1 MVRRMLLAL
10 LLCAALLLTAC
21 GLPGALDAFSG
32 ADSASAA
39 PDLRLLEWPAMS
51 DAVPDETE
59 APASGAPLLV
69 DLWLDASQ
77 VMGGINIH
85 EESVYPHFSRKYRE
99 GGFHYRYGSQVGM
112 YEGVL
117 RCLLAAAEDSRV
129 RVLRAGN
136 ERLPD
141 EALQALAGSGAEARA
156 SVTRDLLTCAINP
169 LPSFFA
175 GLSAEDMEG
184 SFYDLGTPMLN
195 QLRALDASSLENPS
209 LAPAMADALDAQI
222 AAIQSGETDGYV
234 ADGDADAP
242 LMYALGNLDLT
253 RLSVI
258 TCDPATLR
266 RLSTVEADGTP
277 VDAVTELLKARGVFD
292 AGLCVQLYAFV
303 LDYMGQ
309 MSSFGAADF
318 AEPLL
323 WGRLD
328 YDNAAQNSDQALPM
342 PRTLIMLVVGTPA
355 QVDRYTA
362 LLDEGLATSEALKGL
377 RGPQEGQLTYTA
389 DGQTVTQ
396 QPFGFESFS
405 VRIERPGWTC
415 LTRLSEGAALSA
427 SGCTLETDGQ
437 AATVTLDGDSSGA
450 SVTVSL
456 PVTQESGAASADLSG
471 LTASVSV
478 EAALILTDTLPT
490 TAQAGEGQV
499 IALRDTQYVF
509 TREDEAFQSG
519 GRQSPF
525 TLSAVASED
534 GGKRLSITVSADEA
548 ALAPG
553 YYRVLVSADLS
564 GAQVEWE
571 DVPWAA
577 ALGVRLTNEQISA
590 WEQFAEA
597 VHTYDGDSTSVP
609 RQLQH
614 AWGPVNESGYHGL
627 PIPDFPPVMRA
638 PGLEEL
644 IAQLRAAANVDE
656 TPLVRYEFDVFVPAG
671 AWEGGV

>member
-32 ADSASAA
+32 ADSAAA
-39 PDLRLLEWPAMS
+39 VPDLRLLEWPAMS
-51 DAVPDETE
+51 DAVPSETE

-117 RCLLAAAEDSRV
+117 RCLLAAAEGSRV

-141 EALQALAGSGAEARA
+141 ETLDALAGSGAEARA

-195 QLRALDASSLENPS
+195 RLRALDASSLENPS
-209 LAPAMADALDAQI
+209 LAPAMADALDDQI

-234 ADGDADAP
+234 ADDDADAP
-242 LMYALGNLDLT
+242 LMYALENLDLT

-266 RLSTVEADGTP
+266 RLSSVEADGTP
-277 VDAVTELLKARGVFD
+277 VDAVTEVLRARGVFD

-355 QVDRYTA
+355 QADRYA
-362 LLDEGLATSEALKGL
+362 AQLSDGLASSEALKGL

-405 VRIERPGWTC
+405 ARIERPGWTC
-415 LTRLSEGAALSA
+415 LTRLSEGASLSV
-427 SGCTLETDGQ
+427 SGCTLETGGQ
-437 AATVTLDGDSSGA
+437 AATVTLNSDPSGA

-490 TAQAGEGQV
+490 TARAGEGQV

-519 GRQSPF
+519 ERQSPF
-525 TLSAVASED
+525 RIAGVALED
-534 GGKRLSITVSADEA
+534 GGTRLSITVSADEA
-548 ALAPG
+548 ALVPG

-577 ALGVRLTNEQISA
+577 SLGVRLTNEQISA
-590 WEQFAEA
+590 WEQFAQA
-597 VHTYDGDSTSVP
+597 VHTYDGDSAGVP

-627 PIPDFPPVMRA
+627 TIPDFPPVMRA

>member
-10 LLCAALLLTAC
+10 LLCAAPLLTAC
-21 GLPGALDAFSG
+21 GLPGAPDAFSG
-32 ADSASAA
+32 ADSAAA
-39 PDLRLLEWPAMS
+39 VPDLRLLEWPAMS
-51 DAVPDETE
+51 DAVPGETE
-59 APASGAPLLV
+59 SPASDAPLLV

-117 RCLLAAAEDSRV
+117 RCLLAAAEGSRV

-141 EALQALAGSGAEARA
+141 ETLDALAGSGAEARA

-195 QLRALDASSLENPS
+195 RLRSLDASSLENPS
-209 LAPAMADALDAQI
+209 LAPAMADALDDQI

-234 ADGDADAP
+234 ADGGADAP
-242 LMYALGNLDLT
+242 LMYALENLDLT

-266 RLSTVEADGTP
+266 RLSSVEADGTP
-277 VDAVTELLKARGVFD
+277 VDFVTEVLEARGVFD

-355 QVDRYTA
+355 QVDRYA
-362 LLDEGLATSEALKGL
+362 AQLSDGLASSEALRGL

-389 DGQTVTQ
+389 NGQTVTQ
-396 QPFGFESFS
+396 QPFGFECYSM
-405 VRIERPGWTC
+405 RIERPGWTC
-415 LTRLSEGAALSA
+415 LTRLSEGAALSV
-427 SGCTLETDGQ
+427 SGCTLETGGQ
-437 AATVTLDGDSSGA
+437 AATVTLDSDSSGA

-519 GRQSPF
+519 ERQSPF
-525 TLSAVASED
+525 RVAGVALED
-534 GGKRLSITVSADEA
+534 GGTRLSITVSADEA

-577 ALGVRLTNEQISA
+577 SLGVRLTNEQISA
-590 WEQFAEA
+590 WEQFAQA
-597 VHTYDGDSTSVP
+597 VHTYDGDSAGVP
-609 RQLQH
+609 RQFQH

-627 PIPDFPPVMRA
+627 TIPDFPPVMRA

-656 TPLVRYEFDVFVPAG
+656 TPLVRYEFDVFMPAG

>member
-21 GLPGALDAFSG
+21 GLSGALDAFSG
-32 ADSASAA
+32 ADSAAA
-39 PDLRLLEWPAMS
+39 VPDLRLLEWPAMS
-51 DAVPDETE
+51 DAVPGETE

-117 RCLLAAAEDSRV
+117 RCLLAAAEGSRV

-195 QLRALDASSLENPS
+195 RLRALDASSLENPS
-209 LAPAMADALDAQI
+209 LAPAMADALDRQI

-234 ADGDADAP
+234 ADGGADAP
-242 LMYALGNLDLT
+242 LMYALENLDLT

-266 RLSTVEADGTP
+266 RLSSVEADGTP
-277 VDAVTELLKARGVFD
+277 VDFVTEVLEARGVFD

-328 YDNAAQNSDQALPM
+328 YDNAIQNSDKALPM
-342 PRTLIMLVVGTPA
+342 PRTLLMLVVGAPA

-362 LLDEGLATSEALKGL
+362 LLDEGLEASEALKGL
-377 RGPQEGQLTYTA
+377 RSPQEGQLTYTA
-389 DGQTVTQ
+389 DGQTVVQ
-396 QPFGFESFS
+396 QPFGFESYS
-405 VRIERPGWTC
+405 ARIERPGWTC
-415 LTRLSEGAALSA
+415 LTRLSDGASLSA
-427 SGCTLETDGQ
+427 SGCTLETGGQ
-437 AATVTLDGDSSGA
+437 AATVTLDSDSSGA

-456 PVTQESGAASADLSG
+456 PVTQESGAATADLSG

-519 GRQSPF
+519 GRQNPF
-525 TLSAVASED
+525 RIAAVAPED
-534 GGKRLSITVSADEA
+534 GGTRLSITVSADEA
-548 ALAPG
+548 ALVPG

-577 ALGVRLTNEQISA
+577 SLGVRLTNEQISA
-590 WEQFAEA
+590 WEQFAQA
-597 VHTYDGDSTSVP
+597 VHTYDGDSAGVP

-627 PIPDFPPVMRA
+627 TIPDFPPVMRA

-656 TPLVRYEFDVFVPAG
+656 TPLVRYEFDVFMPAG

>member
-32 ADSASAA
+32 ADSAASA

-51 DAVPDETE
+51 AAVPGETE
-59 APASGAPLLV
+59 APASAAPLLA

-117 RCLLAAAEDSRV
+117 RCLLAAAEGSRV

-136 ERLPD
+136 ERLP
-141 EALQALAGSGAEARA
+141 EETLEALAGSDAQARA
-156 SVTRDLLTCAINP
+156 SVTRDLLTCAMNP

-175 GLSAEDMEG
+175 GLSAENMEG

-209 LAPAMADALDAQI
+209 LAPAMADALDRQI
-222 AAIQSGETDGYV
+222 AAIQSGDTDGYV

-242 LMYALGNLDLT
+242 LMYALENLDLT

-266 RLSTVEADGTP
+266 RLSSVEADGTP
-277 VDAVTELLKARGVFD
+277 VDFVTQLLEARGVFD
-292 AGLCVQLYAFV
+292 AGLCVQLYAFK

-309 MSSFGAADF
+309 ISSFGAADF

-328 YDNAAQNSDQALPM
+328 YDNAAQNSDKALPM

-355 QVDRYTA
+355 QVDRYTS
-362 LLDEGLATSEALKGL
+362 LLDEGLAASEALKGL
-377 RGPQEGQLTYTA
+377 RGPDEGQLTYTA
-389 DGQTVTQ
+389 GGQTVTQ
-396 QPFGFESFS
+396 QPFGFAYYS

-427 SGCTLETDGQ
+427 SGCALETDGQ
-437 AATVTLDGDSSGA
+437 AATVVLDGEASGA

-478 EAALILTDTLPT
+478 EAALILSDALPT
-490 TAQAGEGQV
+490 TARAGEGQV

-509 TREDEAFQSG
+509 TREDEAFRSG
-519 GRQSPF
+519 ERQSPF
-525 TLSAVASED
+525 TLSAVALED
-534 GGKRLSITVSADEA
+534 GGNRLTLTVSADEA

-577 ALGVRLTNEQISA
+577 GLGARLTNEQISA

-597 VHTYDGDSTSVP
+597 VHAYDGDSTSVP

-627 PIPDFPPVMRA
+627 TIPDFPPVMRA
-638 PGLEEL
+638 PELNEL

-656 TPLVRYEFDVFVPAG
+656 APLVRYVFDVFVPAG

>member
-1 MVRRMLLAL
+1 M
-10 LLCAALLLTAC
+10 
-21 GLPGALDAFSG
+21 
-32 ADSASAA
+32 
-39 PDLRLLEWPAMS
+39 
-51 DAVPDETE
+51 
-59 APASGAPLLV
+59 
-69 DLWLDASQ
+69 
-77 VMGGINIH
+77 
-85 EESVYPHFSRKYRE
+85 
-99 GGFHYRYGSQVGM
+99 
-112 YEGVL
+112 
-117 RCLLAAAEDSRV
+117 
-129 RVLRAGN
+129 
-136 ERLPD
+136 
-141 EALQALAGSGAEARA
+141 
-156 SVTRDLLTCAINP
+156 NP

-195 QLRALDASSLENPS
+195 RLRALDASSLENPS
-209 LAPAMADALDAQI
+209 LAPAMADALDDQI
-222 AAIQSGETDGYV
+222 AAIRSGETDGYV

-242 LMYALGNLDLT
+242 LMYALENLDLT

-266 RLSTVEADGTP
+266 RLSSVEADGTP
-277 VDAVTELLKARGVFD
+277 VDFVTEVLEARGVFD
-292 AGLCVQLYAFV
+292 AGLCVHLYAFV

-355 QVDRYTA
+355 QVDRYA
-362 LLDEGLATSEALKGL
+362 AQLDGGLAASEALKGL
-377 RGPQEGQLTYTA
+377 RGPTEGQLTYTA
-389 DGQTVTQ
+389 DGRTVTQ

-405 VRIERPGWTC
+405 ARIDRPGWTC
-415 LTRLSEGAALSA
+415 LTRLSEGAALA
-427 SGCTLETDGQ
+427 VSGCTLETGGQ
-437 AATVTLDGDSSGA
+437 AATVTLDSDSSGA

-509 TREDEAFQSG
+509 TREDEAFHSG
-519 GRQSPF
+519 GRQNPF
-525 TLSAVASED
+525 RIAAVAPED
-534 GGKRLSITVSADEA
+534 GGTRLSITVSADEA
-548 ALAPG
+548 ALVPG

-577 ALGVRLTNEQISA
+577 SLGVRLTNEQISA
-590 WEQFAEA
+590 WEQFAQA
-597 VHTYDGDSTSVP
+597 VHTCDGDSAGVP

-656 TPLVRYEFDVFVPAG
+656 APLVRYEFDVFVPAG

>member
-21 GLPGALDAFSG
+21 GLPGALEAFSG
-32 ADSASAA
+32 ADSASAV

-51 DAVPDETE
+51 AAVPGETE
-59 APASGAPLLV
+59 APASAAPLLA

-77 VMGGINIH
+77 VMGGINVH

-117 RCLLAAAEDSRV
+117 RCLLAAAEGSRV

-136 ERLPD
+136 ERLPEEVLD
-141 EALQALAGSGAEARA
+141 ALAGSDAQARA
-156 SVTRDLLTCAINP
+156 SVTRDLLTCAMNP

-175 GLSAEDMEG
+175 GLSAENMEG

-195 QLRALDASSLENPS
+195 RLRALDASSLENPS
-209 LAPAMADALDAQI
+209 LAPAMADALDDQI

-242 LMYALGNLDLT
+242 LMYALENLDLT

-266 RLSTVEADGTP
+266 RLSSVEADGTP
-277 VDAVTELLKARGVFD
+277 VDAVTEVLEARGVFD

-328 YDNAAQNSDQALPM
+328 YDNAAQNSDKALPM

-355 QVDRYTA
+355 QVDRYTS
-362 LLDEGLATSEALKGL
+362 LLDEGLAASEALKGL
-377 RGPQEGQLTYTA
+377 RGPDEGQLTYTA
-389 DGQTVTQ
+389 GGQTVTQ
-396 QPFGFESFS
+396 QPFGFAYYS

-437 AATVTLDGDSSGA
+437 AATVVLDGEASGA

-519 GRQSPF
+519 ERQSPF
-525 TLSAVASED
+525 TLAGVSLED
-534 GGKRLSITVSADEA
+534 GGNRLTLTVSADEA
-548 ALAPG
+548 ELAPG

-571 DVPWAA
+571 AVPWADGLDA
-577 ALGVRLTNEQISA
+577 HLTNEQISA
-590 WEQFAEA
+590 WEQFAQA
-597 VHTYDGDSTSVP
+597 VHTYDGDSASVP

-627 PIPDFPPVMRA
+627 TIPDFPPVMRA

-644 IAQLRAAANVDE
+644 IAQVRAAANVE
-656 TPLVRYEFDVFVPAG
+656 KAPLVRYAFDVFVPAG

>member
-51 DAVPDETE
+51 GAVPGETE
-59 APASGAPLLV
+59 SPASGAPMLV

-117 RCLLAAAEDSRV
+117 RCLLSAAEGSRV

-156 SVTRDLLTCAINP
+156 SVTRDLLTCAMNP

-195 QLRALDASSLENPS
+195 RLRALDASSLENPS
-209 LAPAMADALDAQI
+209 LAPAMADALDDQI

-234 ADGDADAP
+234 ADDDADAP
-242 LMYALGNLDLT
+242 LMYALENLDLT

-266 RLSTVEADGTP
+266 RLSSVEADGTP
-277 VDAVTELLKARGVFD
+277 VDAVTEVLEARGVFD

-328 YDNAAQNSDQALPM
+328 YDNAAQNSDEALPM

-355 QVDRYTA
+355 QADRYA
-362 LLDEGLATSEALKGL
+362 AQLSDGLASSEALKGL

-405 VRIERPGWTC
+405 ARIERPGWTC
-415 LTRLSEGAALSA
+415 LTRLSEGAALSV
-427 SGCTLETDGQ
+427 SGCTLETGGQ
-437 AATVTLDGDSSGA
+437 AATVTLDSDSSGA

-471 LTASVSV
+471 LAASVSV

-509 TREDEAFQSG
+509 TREDEAFHSG
-519 GRQSPF
+519 GRQNPF
-525 TLSAVASED
+525 RIAAVAPED
-534 GGKRLSITVSADEA
+534 GGTRLSITVSADEA
-548 ALAPG
+548 ALVPG

-577 ALGVRLTNEQISA
+577 SLGVRLTNEQISA
-590 WEQFAEA
+590 WEQFAQA
-597 VHTYDGDSTSVP
+597 VHTCDGDSAGVP

-656 TPLVRYEFDVFVPAG
+656 TPLVRYEFDVFMPAG

>member
-21 GLPGALDAFSG
+21 GLPGAPDAFSG
-32 ADSASAA
+32 ADSAAA
-39 PDLRLLEWPAMS
+39 VPDLRLLEWPAMS
-51 DAVPDETE
+51 DAVPGETE

-77 VMGGINIH
+77 MMGGINIH

-117 RCLLAAAEDSRV
+117 RCLLSAAEGSRV

-141 EALQALAGSGAEARA
+141 ETLDALAGSGAEARA
-156 SVTRDLLTCAINP
+156 SVTRDLLTCAVNP

-195 QLRALDASSLENPS
+195 RLRSLDASSLENPS
-209 LAPAMADALDAQI
+209 LAPAMADALDDQI
-222 AAIQSGETDGYV
+222 AAIQSGKTDGYV
-234 ADGDADAP
+234 ADGGADAP
-242 LMYALGNLDLT
+242 LMYALENLDLT

-266 RLSTVEADGTP
+266 RLSSVEADGTP
-277 VDAVTELLKARGVFD
+277 VDFVTEVLEARGVFD

-328 YDNAAQNSDQALPM
+328 YDNAIQNSDKALPM
-342 PRTLIMLVVGTPA
+342 PRTLLMLVVGAPA

-362 LLDEGLATSEALKGL
+362 LLDEGLEASEALKGL

-389 DGQTVTQ
+389 NGQTVTQ
-396 QPFGFESFS
+396 QPFGFECYSM
-405 VRIERPGWTC
+405 RIERPGWTC
-415 LTRLSEGAALSA
+415 LTRLSEGAALSV
-427 SGCTLETDGQ
+427 SGCTLETGGQ
-437 AATVTLDGDSSGA
+437 AATVTLNSDPSGA

-525 TLSAVASED
+525 TLSAVTPED
-534 GGKRLSITVSADEA
+534 GGTRLSIAVSADEA
-548 ALAPG
+548 ALVPG

-577 ALGVRLTNEQISA
+577 SLGVRLTNEQISA
-590 WEQFAEA
+590 WEQFAQA
-597 VHTYDGDSTSVP
+597 VHTYDGDSAGVP

-614 AWGPVNESGYHGL
+614 AWGPVNESGYRGL

-656 TPLVRYEFDVFVPAG
+656 TPLVRYEFDVFMPAG

>member
-32 ADSASAA
+32 ADSAASA

-51 DAVPDETE
+51 AAVPGETE
-59 APASGAPLLV
+59 APASAAPLLA

-77 VMGGINIH
+77 VMGGINVH

-112 YEGVL
+112 YDGVL
-117 RCLLAAAEDSRV
+117 RCLLAAAEGSRV

-136 ERLPD
+136 ERLPEEVLD
-141 EALQALAGSGAEARA
+141 ALAGSDAQARA
-156 SVTRDLLTCAINP
+156 SVTRDLLTCAMNP
-169 LPSFFA
+169 LPSLFS

-195 QLRALDASSLENPS
+195 RLRALDASLLENPA
-209 LAPAMADALDAQI
+209 LAPAMADALDRQI
-222 AAIQSGETDGYV
+222 AAIQSGDTDGYV

-242 LMYALGNLDLT
+242 LMYALENLDLT

-277 VDAVTELLKARGVFD
+277 VDFVTEVLEARGVFD
-292 AGLCVQLYAFV
+292 AGLCVQLYALV

-328 YDNAAQNSDQALPM
+328 YDNAAQNSDKALPM

-362 LLDEGLATSEALKGL
+362 LLDEGLAASEALKGL
-377 RGPQEGQLTYTA
+377 RGPDEGQLTYTA
-389 DGQTVTQ
+389 GGQTVTQ
-396 QPFGFESFS
+396 QPFGFAYYS

-437 AATVTLDGDSSGA
+437 AATVVLDGEASGA

-478 EAALILTDTLPT
+478 EAALLMTDTLPT

-509 TREDEAFQSG
+509 TREDEAFRSG
-519 GRQSPF
+519 ERQSPF
-525 TLSAVASED
+525 TLSAVALED
-534 GGKRLSITVSADEA
+534 GGNRLTLTVSADEA
-548 ALAPG
+548 ALVPG

-577 ALGVRLTNEQISA
+577 GLGARLTNEQISA

-597 VHTYDGDSTSVP
+597 VHTYDGDSASVP

-638 PGLEEL
+638 PELNEL

-656 TPLVRYEFDVFVPAG
+656 APLVRYAFDVFVPAG

>member
-51 DAVPDETE
+51 DAVPGETE

-117 RCLLAAAEDSRV
+117 RCLLAAAEGSRV

-141 EALQALAGSGAEARA
+141 ETLDALAGSGAEARA
-156 SVTRDLLTCAINP
+156 SVTRDLLTCAVNP

-195 QLRALDASSLENPS
+195 RLRSLDASSLENPS
-209 LAPAMADALDAQI
+209 LAPAMADALDDQI
-222 AAIQSGETDGYV
+222 AAIQSGKTDGYV
-234 ADGDADAP
+234 ADGGADAP
-242 LMYALGNLDLT
+242 LMYALENLDLT

-266 RLSTVEADGTP
+266 RLSSVEADGTP
-277 VDAVTELLKARGVFD
+277 VDAVTEVLRARGVFD

-328 YDNAAQNSDQALPM
+328 YDNAIQNSDKALPM
-342 PRTLIMLVVGTPA
+342 PRTLLMLVVGAPA

-362 LLDEGLATSEALKGL
+362 LLDEGLEASEALKGL

-389 DGQTVTQ
+389 NGQTVTQ

-405 VRIERPGWTC
+405 ARIERPGWTC
-415 LTRLSEGAALSA
+415 LTRLSEGAALSV
-427 SGCTLETDGQ
+427 SGCTLETGGQ
-437 AATVTLDGDSSGA
+437 AATVTLDSDSSGA

-471 LTASVSV
+471 LAASVSV

-525 TLSAVASED
+525 TLAGVALED
-534 GGKRLSITVSADEA
+534 GGTRLSITVSADEA
-548 ALAPG
+548 ALVPG

-577 ALGVRLTNEQISA
+577 SLGVRLTNEQISA
-590 WEQFAEA
+590 WEQFAQA
-597 VHTYDGDSTSVP
+597 VHTYDGDSAGVP

-627 PIPDFPPVMRA
+627 TIPDFPPVMRA

-644 IAQLRAAANVDE
+644 IAQLCAAANVDE

>member
-51 DAVPDETE
+51 DAVPGETE
-59 APASGAPLLV
+59 SPASGAPLLV

-99 GGFHYRYGSQVGM
+99 GGFHYRYDSQVGM

-117 RCLLAAAEDSRV
+117 RCLLAAAEGSRV

-141 EALQALAGSGAEARA
+141 ETLDALAGSGAEARA

-195 QLRALDASSLENPS
+195 RLRALDASSLENPS
-209 LAPAMADALDAQI
+209 LAPAMADALDDQI

-234 ADGDADAP
+234 ADDDADAP
-242 LMYALGNLDLT
+242 LMYALENLDLT

-266 RLSTVEADGTP
+266 RLSSVEADGTP
-277 VDAVTELLKARGVFD
+277 VDFVTEVLEARGMFD

-355 QVDRYTA
+355 QVDRYAA
-362 LLDEGLATSEALKGL
+362 LLDGGLASSEALKGL
-377 RGPQEGQLTYTA
+377 RGPTEGQLTYTA
-389 DGQTVTQ
+389 GGQTVTQ
-396 QPFGFESFS
+396 QPFGFESYS
-405 VRIERPGWTC
+405 ARIERPGWTC
-415 LTRLSEGAALSA
+415 LTRLSDGASLSA
-427 SGCTLETDGQ
+427 TGCTLETGGQ
-437 AATVTLDGDSSGA
+437 AATVTMDSDASGA

-490 TAQAGEGQV
+490 TARAGEGQV

-509 TREDEAFQSG
+509 TRKDEAFQSG
-519 GRQSPF
+519 ERQSPF
-525 TLSAVASED
+525 RVAGVALED
-534 GGKRLSITVSADEA
+534 GGTRLSITVSADEA
-548 ALAPG
+548 ALVPG

-577 ALGVRLTNEQISA
+577 SLGVRLTNEQISA
-590 WEQFAEA
+590 WEQFAQA
-597 VHTYDGDSTSVP
+597 VHTYDGDSAGVP

-656 TPLVRYEFDVFVPAG
+656 APLVRYEFDVFVPAG

>member
-21 GLPGALDAFSG
+21 GLPGAPDAFSG
-32 ADSASAA
+32 ADSAAA
-39 PDLRLLEWPAMS
+39 VPDLRLLEWPAMS
-51 DAVPDETE
+51 DAVPGETE
-59 APASGAPLLV
+59 TPASGAPLLV

-117 RCLLAAAEDSRV
+117 RCLLAAAEGSRV

-156 SVTRDLLTCAINP
+156 SVTRDLLTCAVNP

-195 QLRALDASSLENPS
+195 QLRALDAFSLENPS

-242 LMYALGNLDLT
+242 LMYALENLDLT

-258 TCDPATLR
+258 TCDPAALR
-266 RLSTVEADGTP
+266 RLSSVEADGTP
-277 VDAVTELLKARGVFD
+277 VDFVTEVLEARGVFD

-355 QVDRYTA
+355 QVDRYAA
-362 LLDEGLATSEALKGL
+362 LLDEGLASSEALKGL

-396 QPFGFESFS
+396 QPFGFESYS
-405 VRIERPGWTC
+405 ARIERPGWTC
-415 LTRLSEGAALSA
+415 LTRLSEGASLSV
-427 SGCTLETDGQ
+427 SGCTLETGGQ
-437 AATVTLDGDSSGA
+437 AATVTMDGGSSGA

-525 TLSAVASED
+525 TLSAVTPED
-534 GGKRLSITVSADEA
+534 GGTRLSITVSADEA
-548 ALAPG
+548 ALVPG

-597 VHTYDGDSTSVP
+597 VHTYDGGSAGVP

-627 PIPDFPPVMRA
+627 TIPDFPPVMRA

-656 TPLVRYEFDVFVPAG
+656 VPLVRYEFDVFVPAG

>member
-21 GLPGALDAFSG
+21 GLPGAPDAFSG

-117 RCLLAAAEDSRV
+117 RCLLAAAEGSRV

-141 EALQALAGSGAEARA
+141 ETLDALAGSGAEARA
-156 SVTRDLLTCAINP
+156 SVTRDLLTCAVNP

-195 QLRALDASSLENPS
+195 KLRALDASSLENPS

-242 LMYALGNLDLT
+242 LMYALENLDFT

-309 MSSFGAADF
+309 MSSFGAADIC
-318 AEPLL
+318 
-323 WGRLD
+323 R
-328 YDNAAQNSDQALPM
+328 AASL
-342 PRTLIMLVVGTPA
+342 GPA
-355 QVDRYTA
+355 
-362 LLDEGLATSEALKGL
+362 GL
-377 RGPQEGQLTYTA
+377 RQ
-389 DGQTVTQ
+389 
-396 QPFGFESFS
+396 
-405 VRIERPGWTC
+405 RR
-415 LTRLSEGAALSA
+415 SELR
-427 SGCTLETDGQ
+427 
-437 AATVTLDGDSSGA
+437 
-450 SVTVSL
+450 
-456 PVTQESGAASADLSG
+456 SGAAHAAHADHAGGGNARAGGPLHR
-471 LTASVSV
+471 
-478 EAALILTDTLPT
+478 AAGRRAGDLRG
-490 TAQAGEGQV
+490 AQGPA
-499 IALRDTQYVF
+499 RP
-509 TREDEAFQSG
+509 SG
-519 GRQSPF
+519 GPAY
-525 TLSAVASED
+525 L
-534 GGKRLSITVSADEA
+534 
-548 ALAPG
+548 
-553 YYRVLVSADLS
+553 YRGRPDRH
-564 GAQVEWE
+564 
-571 DVPWAA
+571 AA
-577 ALGVRLTNEQISA
+577 ALRL
-590 WEQFAEA
+590 
-597 VHTYDGDSTSVP
+597 
-609 RQLQH
+609 
-614 AWGPVNESGYHGL
+614 
-627 PIPDFPPVMRA
+627 
-638 PGLEEL
+638 
-644 IAQLRAAANVDE
+644 
-656 TPLVRYEFDVFVPAG
+656 
-671 AWEGGV
+671 

>member
-21 GLPGALDAFSG
+21 GLPGAPDAFSG
-32 ADSASAA
+32 ADSAAA
-39 PDLRLLEWPAMS
+39 VPDLRLLEWPAMS
-51 DAVPDETE
+51 DAVPGETE

-77 VMGGINIH
+77 MMGGINIH

-117 RCLLAAAEDSRV
+117 RCLLAAAEGSRV

-195 QLRALDASSLENPS
+195 RLRALDASSLENPS
-209 LAPAMADALDAQI
+209 LAPAMADALDDQI

-234 ADGDADAP
+234 ADDDADAP
-242 LMYALGNLDLT
+242 LMYALENLDLT

-266 RLSTVEADGTP
+266 RLSSVEADGTP
-277 VDAVTELLKARGVFD
+277 VDAVTEVLRARGVFD

-355 QVDRYTA
+355 QADRYA
-362 LLDEGLATSEALKGL
+362 AQLSDGLASSEALKGL

-405 VRIERPGWTC
+405 ARIERPGWTC
-415 LTRLSEGAALSA
+415 LTRLSEGASLSV
-427 SGCTLETDGQ
+427 SGCTLETGGQ
-437 AATVTLDGDSSGA
+437 AATVTLKSDPSGA

-490 TAQAGEGQV
+490 TARAGEGQV

-509 TREDEAFQSG
+509 TREDEAFHSG
-519 GRQSPF
+519 GRQNPF
-525 TLSAVASED
+525 RIAAVAPED
-534 GGKRLSITVSADEA
+534 GGTRLSITVSADEA
-548 ALAPG
+548 ALVPG

-577 ALGVRLTNEQISA
+577 SLGVRLTNEQISA
-590 WEQFAEA
+590 WEQFAQA
-597 VHTYDGDSTSVP
+597 VHTYDGDSAGVP

>member
-32 ADSASAA
+32 ADSAAA
-39 PDLRLLEWPAMS
+39 VPDLRLLEWPAMS
-51 DAVPDETE
+51 DAVPGETE

-117 RCLLAAAEDSRV
+117 RCLLAAAEGSRV

-141 EALQALAGSGAEARA
+141 ETLDALAGSGAEARA
-156 SVTRDLLTCAINP
+156 SVTRDLLTCAMNP

-195 QLRALDASSLENPS
+195 RLRALDASSLENPS
-209 LAPAMADALDAQI
+209 LAPAMADALDDQI
-222 AAIQSGETDGYV
+222 AAIRSGETDGYV

-242 LMYALGNLDLT
+242 LMYALENLDLT

-266 RLSTVEADGTP
+266 RLSSVEADGTP
-277 VDAVTELLKARGVFD
+277 VDAVTEVLEARGVFD

-355 QVDRYTA
+355 QADRYA
-362 LLDEGLATSEALKGL
+362 AVS
-377 RGPQEGQLTYTA
+377 YTH
-389 DGQTVTQ
+389 
-396 QPFGFESFS
+396 
-405 VRIERPGWTC
+405 
-415 LTRLSEGAALSA
+415 L
-427 SGCTLETDGQ
+427 
-437 AATVTLDGDSSGA
+437 
-450 SVTVSL
+450 
-456 PVTQESGAASADLSG
+456 
-471 LTASVSV
+471 
-478 EAALILTDTLPT
+478 TLPT
-490 TAQAGEGQV
+490 
-499 IALRDTQYVF
+499 ILRV
-509 TREDEAFQSG
+509 
-519 GRQSPF
+519 
-525 TLSAVASED
+525 
-534 GGKRLSITVSADEA
+534 
-548 ALAPG
+548 
-553 YYRVLVSADLS
+553 
-564 GAQVEWE
+564 
-571 DVPWAA
+571 
-577 ALGVRLTNEQISA
+577 
-590 WEQFAEA
+590 
-597 VHTYDGDSTSVP
+597 
-609 RQLQH
+609 
-614 AWGPVNESGYHGL
+614 
-627 PIPDFPPVMRA
+627 
-638 PGLEEL
+638 
-644 IAQLRAAANVDE
+644 
-656 TPLVRYEFDVFVPAG
+656 
-671 AWEGGV
+671 

>member
-21 GLPGALDAFSG
+21 GLPGAPDAFSG
-32 ADSASAA
+32 ADSAAA
-39 PDLRLLEWPAMS
+39 VPDLRLLEWPAMS
-51 DAVPDETE
+51 GAVPGETE
-59 APASGAPLLV
+59 SPASGAPLLV

-117 RCLLAAAEDSRV
+117 RCLLAAAEGSRV

-195 QLRALDASSLENPS
+195 RLRALDASSLENPS

-234 ADGDADAP
+234 ADGGADAP
-242 LMYALGNLDLT
+242 LMYALENLDLT

-258 TCDPATLR
+258 TCDPAALR
-266 RLSTVEADGTP
+266 RLSSVEADGTP
-277 VDAVTELLKARGVFD
+277 VDFVTEVLEARGVFD

-362 LLDEGLATSEALKGL
+362 LLDEGLAASEALKGL
-377 RGPQEGQLTYTA
+377 RGPTEGQLTYTA

-396 QPFGFESFS
+396 QPFGFESYS
-405 VRIERPGWTC
+405 ARIERPGWTC
-415 LTRLSEGAALSA
+415 LTRLSEGASLSV
-427 SGCTLETDGQ
+427 SGCTLETGGQ
-437 AATVTLDGDSSGA
+437 AATVTLDSGSSGA

-456 PVTQESGAASADLSG
+456 PVMQESGAASADLSG

-519 GRQSPF
+519 GRQNPF
-525 TLSAVASED
+525 RIAAVAPED
-534 GGKRLSITVSADEA
+534 GGTRLSITVSADEA
-548 ALAPG
+548 ALVPG

-597 VHTYDGDSTSVP
+597 VHTYDGDSAGVP

-627 PIPDFPPVMRA
+627 TIPDFPPVMRA

-656 TPLVRYEFDVFVPAG
+656 APLVRYEFDVFVPAG